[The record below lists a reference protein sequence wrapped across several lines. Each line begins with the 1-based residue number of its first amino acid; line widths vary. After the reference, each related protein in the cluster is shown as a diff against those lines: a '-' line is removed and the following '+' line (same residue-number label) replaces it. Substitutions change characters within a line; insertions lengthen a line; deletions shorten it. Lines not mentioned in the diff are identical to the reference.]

1 MIRCVG
7 CKDFMNMDK
16 HQSLNNIFER
26 RSVRIYAPGTV
37 ADVQV
42 QQLLE
47 AAMAAPS
54 AMGKDPWRFVV
65 VRDVKVLE
73 ALAQWLPGGKMLP
86 TAAVAIVVSGDMN
99 AAFDRNI
106 GYLIQDCSAATQNL
120 LLAANALGLGACW
133 VGCYPADSAIK
144 GVRSI
149 VRLPDSFVP
158 VSVVA
163 LGVPGEE
170 LPARTRYSADS
181 VREGGW
187 L

>member
-1 MIRCVG
+1 
-7 CKDFMNMDK
+7 MDN
-16 HQSLNNIFER
+16 QRSLNIIFER
-26 RSVRIYAPGTV
+26 RSVRIYAPGAVT
-37 ADVQV
+37 DGQV
-42 QQLLE
+42 HQLLE

-73 ALAQWLPGGKMLP
+73 DLAKLLPGGKMLP
-86 TAAVAIVVSGDMN
+86 TAAAAIVVSGDMN
-99 AAFDRNI
+99 AAFDRHI
-106 GYLIQDCSAATQNL
+106 GYLIQDCSAATENL

-133 VGCYPADSAIK
+133 VGCYPADAAIN

-149 VRLPDSFVP
+149 VQLPDSFVP

-170 LPARTRYSADS
+170 LPARTRYNADS
-181 VREGGW
+181 VRQGGW